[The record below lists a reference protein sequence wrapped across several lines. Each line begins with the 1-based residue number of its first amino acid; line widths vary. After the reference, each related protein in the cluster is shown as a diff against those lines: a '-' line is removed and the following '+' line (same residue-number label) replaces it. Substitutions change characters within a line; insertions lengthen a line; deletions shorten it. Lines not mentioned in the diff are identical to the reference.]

1 MNCEYER
8 AKAGPH
14 VSLCVFV
21 CLCAFLV
28 LVFNAYLFCVF
39 VVRWDSPWGSSLV
52 SSLVFYIAR

>member
-8 AKAGPH
+8 AKAGLH
-14 VSLCVFV
+14 VSLCAFV

-28 LVFNAYLFCVF
+28 FSAYLFCVF